1 MSARNLDKHNRFRC
15 ITVGFRVSPEEHEH
29 INKAVA
35 MSGLSKQEYCYRRCL
50 GRDIVVQNEKISVLV
65 VEPEKKPYAKEIS
78 SGLSSL
84 QHEVGGYIQ
93 AVYPYEEPVAII
105 CDEEAK
111 LKGSEL
117 NRVLRDE
124 DGHIYD
130 VVAGTFLIV
139 GLGESEFT
147 SLTPEHMKQFKEKFD
162 TPEMFMR
169 INGKLVVLPMEDE
182 RAKAKKPSVLQKLKD
197 AKADLPK
204 KSPGKAKEAEL

>member
-1 MSARNLDKHNRFRC
+1 MD
-15 ITVGFRVSPEEHEH
+15 
-29 INKAVA
+29 
-35 MSGLSKQEYCYRRCL
+35 
-50 GRDIVVQNEKISVLV
+50 NEKISVLV

-111 LKGSEL
+111 LKGSDL

-124 DGHIYD
+124 DGKIYD
-130 VVAGTFLIV
+130 VIAGTFLIV
-139 GLGESEFT
+139 GLGEEDFA
-147 SLTPEHMKQFKEKFD
+147 SLKPEHMKQFKEKFD

-169 INGKLVVLPMEDE
+169 LNGKLVVFSMEEE
-182 RAKAKKPSVLQKLKD
+182 RAKAKKPSVLQKLNDMKGVEPSTS
-197 AKADLPK
+197 AKKPH
-204 KSPGKAKEAEL
+204 AKEER

>member
-1 MSARNLDKHNRFRC
+1 MA
-15 ITVGFRVSPEEHEH
+15 
-29 INKAVA
+29 
-35 MSGLSKQEYCYRRCL
+35 
-50 GRDIVVQNEKISVLV
+50 NEKISVLV

-124 DGHIYD
+124 DGKIYD

-139 GLGESEFT
+139 GLGEDDFT

-169 INGKLVVLPMEDE
+169 INGKLVVRPMEE
-182 RAKAKKPSVLQKLKD
+182 RPKAKKPSVLQKLNDMKGMES
-197 AKADLPK
+197 PTGTK
-204 KSPGKAKEAEL
+204 KPHSKEER

>member
-1 MSARNLDKHNRFRC
+1 MD
-15 ITVGFRVSPEEHEH
+15 
-29 INKAVA
+29 
-35 MSGLSKQEYCYRRCL
+35 
-50 GRDIVVQNEKISVLV
+50 NEKISVLV

-124 DGHIYD
+124 DGKIYD

-139 GLGESEFT
+139 GLGEEDFA

-169 INGKLVVLPMEDE
+169 LNGKLVVFSMEEE
-182 RAKAKKPSVLQKLKD
+182 RAKAKKPSVLQKLNDMKGVEPSTG
-197 AKADLPK
+197 AKKPH
-204 KSPGKAKEAEL
+204 AKEER

>member
-1 MSARNLDKHNRFRC
+1 MDK
-15 ITVGFRVSPEEHEH
+15 
-29 INKAVA
+29 
-35 MSGLSKQEYCYRRCL
+35 
-50 GRDIVVQNEKISVLV
+50 EKISVLV
-65 VEPEKKPYAKEIS
+65 IEPEKKPYAKEIS

-124 DGHIYD
+124 DGQIYD

-139 GLGESEFT
+139 GLGEDDFT
-147 SLTPEHMKQFKEKFD
+147 SLTPEHMKQFKEKFE

-169 INGKLVVLPMEDE
+169 LNGKLVVLPMEE
-182 RAKAKKPSVLQKLKD
+182 RQKAKKPSVLQKLNEMKGVESP
-197 AKADLPK
+197 AGTK
-204 KSPGKAKEAEL
+204 KPHSKEER

>member
-1 MSARNLDKHNRFRC
+1 MD
-15 ITVGFRVSPEEHEH
+15 
-29 INKAVA
+29 
-35 MSGLSKQEYCYRRCL
+35 
-50 GRDIVVQNEKISVLV
+50 NEKISVLV

-124 DGHIYD
+124 DGKIYD

-139 GLGESEFT
+139 GLDEEDFA

-162 TPEMFMR
+162 TPEMFMKL
-169 INGKLVVLPMEDE
+169 NGKLVVLPMEEE
-182 RAKAKKPSVLQKLKD
+182 RPKAKKPSVLQKLNDMKGVEPSTS
-197 AKADLPK
+197 AKKPH
-204 KSPGKAKEAEL
+204 AKEER

>member
-1 MSARNLDKHNRFRC
+1 MD
-15 ITVGFRVSPEEHEH
+15 
-29 INKAVA
+29 
-35 MSGLSKQEYCYRRCL
+35 
-50 GRDIVVQNEKISVLV
+50 NEKISVLV

-124 DGHIYD
+124 DGKIYD
-130 VVAGTFLIV
+130 IVAGTFLIV
-139 GLGESEFT
+139 GLGEEDFA

-169 INGKLVVLPMEDE
+169 LNGKLVVLPMEEE
-182 RAKAKKPSVLQKLKD
+182 RPKAK
-197 AKADLPK
+197 
-204 KSPGKAKEAEL
+204 SPLCFRNSTI

>member
-1 MSARNLDKHNRFRC
+1 MIMD
-15 ITVGFRVSPEEHEH
+15 
-29 INKAVA
+29 
-35 MSGLSKQEYCYRRCL
+35 
-50 GRDIVVQNEKISVLV
+50 NEKISVLV

-124 DGHIYD
+124 DGQIYD

-147 SLTPEHMKQFKEKFD
+147 SLTPEHMKQFKEKFE

-182 RAKAKKPSVLQKLKD
+182 RGKAKKPSVLQKLNDMKKD
-197 AKADLPK
+197 TPP
-204 KSPGKAKEAEL
+204 KSPSKAKEAEL